1 MESFHPR
8 YQYIV
13 CFARLHFRSIYIDK
27 TKVDKSRFDLD
38 NNNNKNCKLNFP
50 RFIYLDILKHTRK
63 LYPFSAWMVVYTAGR
78 FLSNKAAMVVF
89 KTRLLFLF
97 ISKYSPKRWSSTP
110 HPRYFQLS
118 LSLLIPCKLCHVIVA
133 FMCERCAL
141 KLGFICMLSW
151 QGLLFS

>member
-27 TKVDKSRFDLD
+27 TKVDKSRFDLY
-38 NNNNKNCKLNFP
+38 NNNKKHCKLNFP

-78 FLSNKAAMVVF
+78 FLSNKAAMVV
-89 KTRLLFLF
+89 L
-97 ISKYSPKRWSSTP
+97 
-110 HPRYFQLS
+110 
-118 LSLLIPCKLCHVIVA
+118 
-133 FMCERCAL
+133 
-141 KLGFICMLSW
+141 
-151 QGLLFS
+151 